1 MKIVLHVLYDKRTSG
16 KDDQRGLKRNYNL
29 PDEPVHEL
37 VVKGPESLNDPAPDA
52 GLKVDEGAQDGQD
65 DPAIANLCYKQG

>member
-1 MKIVLHVLYDKRTSG
+1 MKRK
-16 KDDQRGLKRNYNL
+16 YNL

-37 VVKGPESLNDPAPDA
+37 VVEGPESLNDPAPDA

-65 DPAIANLCYKQG
+65 DPAIANLCYK